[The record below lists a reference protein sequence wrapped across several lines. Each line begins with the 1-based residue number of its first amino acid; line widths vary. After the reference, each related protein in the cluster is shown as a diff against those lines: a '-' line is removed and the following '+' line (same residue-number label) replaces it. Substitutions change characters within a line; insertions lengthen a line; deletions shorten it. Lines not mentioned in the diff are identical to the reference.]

1 MNDDEARVLRDSV
14 KHELRSITPSL
25 RNTVAKEIRACA
37 LFGEPLSYHA
47 NPPRD
52 IEAERSVLAALWEGY
67 PMPPWL
73 EARHF
78 YDRGYSDLY
87 AILSTMIAEQVEPTV
102 DRILVAQG
110 WALTIEAAA
119 FSRGAAR
126 DEITRIANETPVTLV
141 EPAARRVVALYHRRQ
156 ALDAVLRA
164 EALLRLD
171 VTGDR
176 DEVVELLRQ
185 AAGECNEMRDGQSAS
200 AAVEGT

>member
-1 MNDDEARVLRDSV
+1 MIDDEARVLRDSV
-14 KHELRSITPSL
+14 KHELRLITPSL
-25 RNTVAKEIRACA
+25 CKTVAEEIRVAA
-37 LFGEPLSYHA
+37 LFGEPLAWIAGAS
-47 NPPRD
+47 RD
-52 IEAERSVLAALWEGY
+52 CDTERSLLAALWEGY

-87 AILSTMIAEQVEPTV
+87 AILSTMTAEHVEPTI
-102 DRILVAQG
+102 DRVLVAQG

-126 DEITRIANETPVTLV
+126 DEIERIANHTPVTLV

-156 ALDAVLRA
+156 ALDLVLRA
-164 EALLRLD
+164 EALLR
-171 VTGDR
+171 TMATSDR